1 MTAEG
6 DLIKLMQEDAS
17 FQPEDKMGK
26 IGAVATDI
34 AEIDI
39 EILTMAIA
47 QNAFMLNKRLDNWK
61 LARSKTEVAFLLKKG
76 ENCIW
81 CPSDLYNFSKEDI
94 FLDNEFALSMACHL
108 TKGLL
113 LKEIYLFQNDKLSDV
128 LTKNIQKKGLTVK
141 YLME

>member
-39 EILTMAIA
+39 EI
-47 QNAFMLNKRLDNWK
+47 Q
-61 LARSKTEVAFLLKKG
+61 
-76 ENCIW
+76 
-81 CPSDLYNFSKEDI
+81 
-94 FLDNEFALSMACHL
+94 
-108 TKGLL
+108 
-113 LKEIYLFQNDKLSDV
+113 
-128 LTKNIQKKGLTVK
+128 
-141 YLME
+141 

>member
-39 EILTMAIA
+39 EI
-47 QNAFMLNKRLDNWK
+47 Q
-61 LARSKTEVAFLLKKG
+61 E
-76 ENCIW
+76 
-81 CPSDLYNFSKEDI
+81 
-94 FLDNEFALSMACHL
+94 
-108 TKGLL
+108 
-113 LKEIYLFQNDKLSDV
+113 LKEKLKHIEQNY
-128 LTKNIQKKGLTVK
+128 QKKF
-141 YLME
+141 YLVFFQR